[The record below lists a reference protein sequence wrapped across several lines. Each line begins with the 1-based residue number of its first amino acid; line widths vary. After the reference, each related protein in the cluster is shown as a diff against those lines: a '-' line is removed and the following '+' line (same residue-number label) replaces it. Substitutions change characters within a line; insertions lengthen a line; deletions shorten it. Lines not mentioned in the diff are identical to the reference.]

1 MPGADR
7 PPLRAG
13 QRAALAV
20 LRAYQVMLS
29 PMFAGSCRFVP
40 SCSAYAVEAIT
51 RFGVV
56 RGSGLA
62 VRRLLRCRPFAAHG
76 FDPVPHR
83 VRHD

>member
-1 MPGADR
+1 MPRLTVA
-7 PPLRAG
+7 
-13 QRAALAV
+13 QRVVLTV
-20 LRAYQVMLS
+20 LRGYQLMLS
-29 PMFAGSCRFVP
+29 PLFAGSCRFMP

-76 FDPVPHR
+76 FDPVPGR
-83 VRHD
+83 TWRD